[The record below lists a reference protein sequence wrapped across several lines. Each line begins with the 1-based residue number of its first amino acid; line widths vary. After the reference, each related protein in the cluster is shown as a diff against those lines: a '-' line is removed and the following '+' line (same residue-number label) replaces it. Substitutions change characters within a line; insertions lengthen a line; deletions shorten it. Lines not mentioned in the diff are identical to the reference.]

1 MSTAKVVL
9 LKPDPAENTAVV
21 TRYLRAY
28 RTAESIA
35 KFAERV
41 RFGGI
46 FLAGVVF
53 ISALVMFQSSP
64 EERLGFPTVFAQ
76 LLCGA
81 LLLLLASELWGMVFR
96 ALARSLEMAI
106 DTAVN
111 CSPLLSNA
119 QRVEIMTVPEQESAA

>member
-9 LKPDPAENTAVV
+9 LKPDPAENTAVM
-21 TRYLRAY
+21 TRYLRAC

-53 ISALVMFQSSP
+53 ISALIMFQSSP

-119 QRVEIMTVPEQESAA
+119 QRVEIMTVPGQESAA